1 MNGGSHPTL
10 RRCRSAST
18 LNDATE
24 TSPQSGRLLECD
36 PAHAQHTNCRLISNA
51 VKIKSTFFFVP
62 EESPVPLLFFRL
74 IFMRL
79 REQSKCP
86 SVEPGEEK
94 LPFSAFQR
102 AFERLSLVLEEP
114 VEFDP
119 EVYDAK
125 GGGFV
130 GWEEFYFMYTKH
142 QITIRSSLVERIHLT
157 LDDPE
162 SSRLAQII
170 SMVVLSAIMFSSLCF
185 MLSTVPE
192 LQNRPEDGS
201 KPVTKPVFEIIDRVC
216 VLLFVIEYF
225 ARLTTSWGVRSEL
238 FKESQLLNIV
248 TGYEPIRQPSPAE
261 RLVKFIISPTNVI
274 DFAAILPALLTPVAF
289 FSPFFGADTGGGE
302 NGFVILRLIR
312 LTRVLRAFKSP
323 AVAEPVVVMSRTMS
337 QSTQALYILGFQLL
351 LGIVIFGS
359 LIFIAEGQGEWDR
372 ESRTYLR
379 NVGLP
384 VNGTQEK
391 ESTPFES
398 IPLSF
403 WWAIVTVSTVGYGD
417 QFPRTS
423 FGYIIAVVAQI
434 FSLVILALP
443 VGVVGTT
450 FNEVWIKYA
459 EEKKFEAKVMEREK
473 QTIYEKIARL
483 DPIRVSKL
491 ILIEIWN
498 DHWALSD
505 KSPAPFGFLGEA
517 KLELELPPDRTVT
530 GLHALQLEENTDIVQ
545 REVTGTI
552 TFSYSWTPSTL
563 IEDGDTAEGVRF
575 DDYEL
580 KGKLLVTMIGA
591 HGVCSLDAG
600 TAKVGSSPYCMVYL
614 YPTAPGST
622 QALMPMIWRAPTA
635 NSTVNPLWDAS
646 RSFQYSWPKVK
657 DSYAELLQKWRMLE
671 KQTSKDN
678 ADIRRSALLNNGQ
691 DGADGENNLGQVL
704 NLVGQLGAD
713 LKQVKEEVCILGNRF
728 LDLSQRPGRP
738 RDLTLS

>member
-1 MNGGSHPTL
+1 MSPT
-10 RRCRSAST
+10 ST
-18 LNDATE
+18 EPIETPTEKGEILPCDAATAE
-24 TSPQSGRLLECD
+24 N
-36 PAHAQHTNCRLISNA
+36 TNFRLISNF
-51 VKIKSTFFFVP
+51 VKFDSNPFYVP
-62 EESPVPLLFFRL
+62 KESPVKLLFLRL
-74 IFMRL
+74 VFMRL
-79 REQSKCP
+79 REQSKC
-86 SVEPGEEK
+86 SASEPGEEK
-94 LPFSAFQR
+94 LPFAAFQR
-102 AFERLSLVLEEP
+102 AFERLYFVLDDI
-114 VEFDP
+114 VELDP
-119 EVYDAK
+119 ELYDAK
-125 GGGFV
+125 GDGCV
-130 GWEEFYFMYTKH
+130 AWEEFYYMFTKH
-142 QITIRSSLVERIHLT
+142 HIRIKSSLVERIHLT
-157 LDDPE
+157 LDNPE
-162 SSRLAQII
+162 SSRVSQMI
-170 SMVVLSAIMFSSLCF
+170 SVVVLLTIILSSLCF
-185 MLSTVPE
+185 ILSTVPE
-192 LQNRPEDGS
+192 FQDKPDDGS
-201 KPVTKPVFEIIDRVC
+201 EPLTRPVFEKIDRIC

-225 ARLTTSWGVRSEL
+225 TRLATSWACRSEL
-238 FKESQLLNIV
+238 FKDSQLLDIV
-248 TGYEPIRQPSPAE
+248 TGYEPIRQPSSLE

-274 DFAAILPALLTPVAF
+274 DFAAILPALLMPVAF
-289 FSPFFGADTGGGE
+289 FSPFTGGETDGGE

-312 LTRVLRAFKSP
+312 LTRVLRAFKNP
-323 AVAEPVVVMSRTMS
+323 AVAEPVIVMARTMT